1 MHESAFLSILLN
13 SGPVTWA
20 TVGSMFLLSIG
31 VWTILLRK
39 ASSNRR
45 QLRSLVKWEKD
56 LGGTPSLQDFARL
69 AKILPDSPMS
79 RVTRGVLREIEGMS
93 RYVSYDSLNAR
104 GQLVNESIER
114 SVDSEKDQNE
124 RGMTYLAF
132 CTATGPLIGL
142 LGTVW
147 GIMDTFFAIGRH
159 GSADI
164 TVVAP
169 GIAEALMAV
178 LAGLLVAIPASL
190 GYNAFAGFNRR
201 AESFLYNFGSE
212 MVSAFKRADLLALE
226 SAQSAAAGQG

>member
-1 MHESAFLSILLN
+1 MQESAFLSILLHA
-13 SGPVTWA
+13 GPVTWL
-20 TVGSMFLLSIG
+20 TVGGMFFLSIG
-31 VWTILLRK
+31 VWSILIRK
-39 ASSNRR
+39 WSSNRR
-45 QLRSLVKWEKD
+45 QLRSLVKWERD
-56 LGGTPSLQDFARL
+56 LGTSPSLQDFARL
-69 AKILPDSPMS
+69 KNTLPDSPMS
-79 RVTRGVLREIEGMS
+79 RVTRGVLSEIEGMS
-93 RYVSYDSLNAR
+93 QYVSYDSLNAR

-114 SVDSEKDQNE
+114 TVDSEKDGNE

-159 GSADI
+159 GSANI

-178 LAGLLVAIPASL
+178 LAGLIVAIPASL
-190 GYNAFAGFNRR
+190 GYNAFSGFNRR

-226 SAQSAAAGQG
+226 SASSGQA